1 MIFFDLDMFFP
12 YLDDCSS
19 LDEVALDP
27 TAQEVCQ
34 RVLTDLMGR
43 NDADGTFTWESVSPC
58 WMRAKNLRLPR
69 NLFLAPGIHL
79 DHD

>member
-43 NDADGTFTWESVSPC
+43 NDLMEPLPGSLSVLLDENEES
-58 WMRAKNLRLPR
+58 
-69 NLFLAPGIHL
+69 
-79 DHD
+79 